1 MGVAT
6 PVIMG
11 AALAAQAVGGAVS
24 AYGTY
29 KAGEAN
35 AAAANY
41 QAQVAQNNAVI
52 ARDNARYASETGE
65 SEAAVVGASSR
76 STWRPRLDKAS
87 SGRTRREPTGRLPPT
102 TSPAQSVT
110 DTRSS

>member
-65 SEAAVVGASSR
+65 SEAYRLGLVNRHVAARSVPGRPRPGSTSTPDRTSR
-76 STWRPRLDKAS
+76 SKALRPN
-87 SGRTRREPTGRLPPT
+87 SGNSKR
-102 TSPAQSVT
+102 
-110 DTRSS
+110 